1 MVEITIG
8 LIHLICVSVQ
18 MHSLLV
24 ELRLSSCQ
32 VIVFIR
38 NTPPPMV
45 EVSVSF
51 LKTLKLVGK
60 MSPLFIDEFSY
71 DSVPQIKSALC
82 RLFGT
87 SLLCLLLSS

>member
-18 MHSLLV
+18 MHSSLF

-32 VIVFIR
+32 VFIR

-60 MSPLFIDEFSY
+60 ISPLFIDEFSY